1 MITEKDQTILNLIFR
16 YGGIDGG
23 HHKQWLLNEIVRTTT
38 ETEEEYEQWVD
49 KYEDGENGPQ
59 TYFWDIGIAP

>member
-16 YGGIDGG
+16 YGGIDGE

-49 KYEDGENGPQ
+49 KYEDGENGSQ